1 MTKMLSD
8 DQKKIIEAEERHRHA
23 VRKTLEEASAA
34 LSNTVVSAVSEVKK
48 EKAKFNSQLM
58 IFLNS
63 SVGTLLLSSVVI
75 TGGAGLIQQI
85 QHNHETHQKNREQLV
100 LYKFEIENR
109 LDNME
114 FALRRAQTVGEAKDA
129 LDKLFKSKFP
139 LSPELQNRSLA
150 SLYLNIYELVP
161 GTQQQKAQA
170 ALGFIRE
177 LENAESLLTTQ
188 TDNTK
193 SIDEKDKVQFTKL
206 IQSIKVLK
214 LSAP

>member
-1 MTKMLSD
+1 MLSD
-8 DQKKIIEAEERHRHA
+8 DQKKVIEDEELHRHA
-23 VRKTLEEASAA
+23 FRKTLEEAGAA
-34 LSNTVVSAVSEVKK
+34 VSTTVVSAVSEAKE
-48 EKAKFNSQLM
+48 EKAKLASQLM
-58 IFLNS
+58 AFLNS

-85 QHNHETHQKNREQLV
+85 QHNHETNQKNREQLV

-114 FALRRAQTVGEAKDA
+114 FSLRRAQTVGDAKDA
-129 LDKLFKSKFP
+129 LNKLFKSKYP

-170 ALGFIRE
+170 AIGFIRE
-177 LENAESLLTTQ
+177 LENAEYLLNLQ
-188 TDNTK
+188 TDDTK
-193 SIDEKDKVQFTKL
+193 LIDDKNKTQFTKL
-206 IQSIKVLK
+206 IQSIQDLK
-214 LSAP
+214 LHCP

>member
-1 MTKMLSD
+1 MLSD
-8 DQKKIIEAEERHRHA
+8 DQKKHIEAEESHRHEF
-23 VRKTLEEASAA
+23 RKTLEAASAA
-34 LSNTVVSAVSEVKK
+34 IAKTVDSVVSDAKE
-48 EKAKFNSQLM
+48 EKAKLDSKLM
-58 IFLNS
+58 LFLNS

-85 QHNHETHQKNREQLV
+85 QHNHENQKKKREELV
-100 LYKFEIENR
+100 VYKFEIENR

-114 FALRRAQTVGEAKDA
+114 FALRRAKTVGDAKDA
-129 LDKLFKSKFP
+129 LDKLFKSKYP
-139 LSPELQNRSLA
+139 LTPELQNRTLA

-170 ALGFIRE
+170 AIRFIRE
-177 LENAESLLTTQ
+177 LENAEFLLNTQ

-193 SIDEKDKVQFTKL
+193 LIDDEDKAQFTKL
-206 IQSIKVLK
+206 IQSIQVLK